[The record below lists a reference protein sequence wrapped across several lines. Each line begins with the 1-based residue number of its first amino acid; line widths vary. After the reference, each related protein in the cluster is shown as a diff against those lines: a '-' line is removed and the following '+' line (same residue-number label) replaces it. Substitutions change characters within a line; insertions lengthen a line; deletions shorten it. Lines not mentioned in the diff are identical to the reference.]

1 MNMSRGG
8 PDYAE
13 IEFFSLA
20 KGEDFRYTL
29 KTMGVTLDLMRGIRT

>member
-1 MNMSRGG
+1 MSCDD

-13 IEFFSLA
+13 IDFFSLA